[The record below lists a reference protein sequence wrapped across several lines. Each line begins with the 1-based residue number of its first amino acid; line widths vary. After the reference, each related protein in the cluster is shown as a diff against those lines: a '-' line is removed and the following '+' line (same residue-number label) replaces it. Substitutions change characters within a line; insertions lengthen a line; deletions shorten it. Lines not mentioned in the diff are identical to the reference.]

1 MIHSW
6 VEKGLLYLVRTDPA
20 VHPQHA
26 VFAGQ
31 NVVWVPNGPEGEV
44 QPLLDLEKM
53 HLNQGRAW
61 PPSDPPISL

>member
-6 VEKGLLYLVRTDPA
+6 VEKGLLYLVRTDPRA
-20 VHPQHA
+20 HPQHA
-26 VFAGQ
+26 IFAGQ
-31 NVVWVPNGPEGEV
+31 NVIWVGNGPEGEV

-61 PPSDPPISL
+61 PPGDPPISL